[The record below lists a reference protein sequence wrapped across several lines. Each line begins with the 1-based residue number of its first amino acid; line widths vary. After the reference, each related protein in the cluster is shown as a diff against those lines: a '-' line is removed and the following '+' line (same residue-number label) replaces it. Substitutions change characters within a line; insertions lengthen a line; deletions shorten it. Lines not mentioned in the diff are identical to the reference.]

1 MKTIKNRVVYVS
13 IISIILFS
21 CNAPTENTSE
31 TTTAPPPLPYI
42 GNLDFD
48 YNDNGDI
55 IDTIFHTVPTFAFTA
70 HDSTLITS
78 KNVNGKIYVANF
90 FFTSCPSICPR
101 MTENMKVLHENTA
114 DIEEIL
120 FLSHTVDPKHD
131 TLERLNNYID
141 VRNIDVSDN
150 WFFLHSTQEYTYEI
164 GKYGYLINA
173 EVDPEAEGGFLHSE
187 HFVLI
192 DREGRIRGMYDG
204 TKKAKIED
212 LEVDIRNLIKYEY
225 GE

>member
-1 MKTIKNRVVYVS
+1 MKTIKNNIAYLSLV
-13 IISIILFS
+13 SIILFS
-21 CNAPTENTSE
+21 CSSPVENTSK
-31 TTTAPPPLPYI
+31 TIPSPSPLPYI

-48 YNDNGDI
+48 YNAEGEI
-55 IDTIFHTVPTFAFTA
+55 IDTIFHTIPSFAFTA
-70 HDSTLITS
+70 HDSSLITS
-78 KNVNGKIYVANF
+78 ENVKGKIYIANF

-101 MTENMKVLHENTA
+101 MTENMKVLHENTSN
-114 DIEEIL
+114 IEELI

-131 TLERLNNYID
+131 TLERLNNYIS

-173 EVDPEAEGGFLHSE
+173 EVDPAAEGGFLHSE

-212 LEVDIRNLIKYEY
+212 LETDIRNLIKFEY